1 MQCKLMPHAI
11 KHMKCNPYY
20 DTTYAVVW
28 LFRCIGYSCMDE
40 HVYEYMAA
48 RRGGGARRGT
58 CPPPPLEILKYGG
71 PPPRISQL
79 TRKKIKKLFFF

>member
-48 RRGGGARRGT
+48 RRGGGKKGHL
-58 CPPPPLEILKYGG
+58 PPPPPGNSKIWG
-71 PPPRISQL
+71 PPPQGYL
-79 TRKKIKKLFFF
+79 N